1 MDIEDEIAEVYNDL
15 NKTYLL
21 STIEAQE
28 NTIQLQKDTIN
39 KLKNEINKFK
49 DEICFLRG
57 LINPN
62 LLKDFD
68 KLIIKEN

>member
-1 MDIEDEIAEVYNDL
+1 MDIEDEIAEVYNNL

-28 NTIQLQKDTIN
+28 NTIQLQKDKIN
-39 KLKNEINKFK
+39 KLE
-49 DEICFLRG
+49 DEICFLKG

-68 KLIIKEN
+68 KLMIKEN